1 MKHISIA
8 NVKAFV
14 LIFIFITNSVKYYS
28 IIRLQRYEFFT
39 FETNNSYLLTLFWR
53 YSKL

>member
-1 MKHISIA
+1 MKHMSMA
-8 NVKAFV
+8 NAKVFV
-14 LIFIFITNSVKYYS
+14 LIFIFITNCVKKYNK
-28 IIRLQRYEFFT
+28 IRLQRYEFFT